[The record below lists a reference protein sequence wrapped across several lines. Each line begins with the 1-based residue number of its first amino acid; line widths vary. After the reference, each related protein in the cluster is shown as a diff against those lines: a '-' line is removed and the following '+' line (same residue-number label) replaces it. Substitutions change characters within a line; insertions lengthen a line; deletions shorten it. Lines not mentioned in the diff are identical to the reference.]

1 MNFDLNKI
9 DNVVNEIDVN
19 IEIIKEELL
28 NFEKF
33 LLELIV
39 RFGGCEI
46 YFK

>member
-33 LLELIV
+33 LLELNV

-46 YFK
+46 YF